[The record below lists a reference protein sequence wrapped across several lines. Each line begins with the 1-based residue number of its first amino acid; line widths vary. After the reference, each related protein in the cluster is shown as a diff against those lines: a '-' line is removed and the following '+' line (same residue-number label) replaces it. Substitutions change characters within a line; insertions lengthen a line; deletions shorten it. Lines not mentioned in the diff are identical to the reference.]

1 MTSETHLHH
10 NLLILCMNKFHSNDL
25 EENINNM
32 IMGHL
37 HTLLNMLSIQTKE
50 FVQSSLSANRET
62 EQVTPRLTSTSNPPA
77 DV

>member
-1 MTSETHLHH
+1 MTSETHLPR

-32 IMGHL
+32 IMDHL
-37 HTLLNMLSIQTKE
+37 HALLNMLSIQTKE

-62 EQVTPRLTSTSNPPA
+62 EQVSPRLTSTSNPPA